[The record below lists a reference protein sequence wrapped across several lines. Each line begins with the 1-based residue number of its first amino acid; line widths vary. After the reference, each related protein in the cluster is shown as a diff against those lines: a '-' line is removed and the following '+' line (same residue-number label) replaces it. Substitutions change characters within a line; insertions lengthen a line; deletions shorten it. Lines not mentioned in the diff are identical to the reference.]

1 MGIPSYL
8 AVLLETGASTNKG
21 KSADPRMIRYE
32 TSIYPENAG
41 VELLVSDLEDFRLMA
56 TLQEPRLAVYLEA
69 LAISIDLGLA
79 TKASESGKML
89 NRLQQD
95 QQIQAP
101 KATNRNTDDDKIS
114 EMNNS
119 ESKQDIG
126 NKKYQN

>member
-1 MGIPSYL
+1 MPIPSYL
-8 AVLLETGASTNKG
+8 AVLLETGASTNNG

-56 TLQEPRLAVYLEA
+56 SLQEPRLAVYLEA
-69 LAISIDLGLA
+69 LAVSIDLGLA

-89 NRLQQD
+89 NRLQMD
-95 QQIQAP
+95 NQAQVP
-101 KATNRNTDDDKIS
+101 KATNRNTDDDKVS
-114 EMNNS
+114 EMNNT

-126 NKKYQN
+126 NKKY